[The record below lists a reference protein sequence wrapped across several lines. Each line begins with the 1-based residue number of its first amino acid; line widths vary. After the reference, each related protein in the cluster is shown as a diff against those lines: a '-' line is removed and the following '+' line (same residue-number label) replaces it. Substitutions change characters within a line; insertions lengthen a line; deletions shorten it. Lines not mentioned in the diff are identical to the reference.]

1 MARNTQSVTHLRGVK
16 RVSMAIRASMADVIA
31 DVLCTLPAKFIADRA
46 RASIRTV
53 EGWKQRRSVPKG
65 ENVMAMLSDDDL
77 CALLLAKVNPE
88 AAHQV
93 KVAAA
98 EKRLRELKAGK

>member
-1 MARNTQSVTHLRGVK
+1 M
-16 RVSMAIRASMADVIA
+16 SMAIRTSMADVIA
-31 DVLCTLPAKFIADRA
+31 DVLCALPAKLIADKA
-46 RASIRTV
+46 KASIRTV

-65 ENVMAMLSDDDL
+65 EHVVAMLRDDDL
-77 CALLLAKVNPE
+77 CALLLEKVNPD

-98 EKRLRELKAGK
+98 KKRLRELEGQ